1 MNLNLLIPM
10 AGKGSRFKEAKY
22 ETFKPFIKIN
32 QHNETNE
39 DNFIHNK
46 SIPLEELVEYN
57 EFETIHME
65 SPQIKLSQN
74 GDDRL

>member
-32 QHNETNE
+32 QNKMYEYVTNK
-39 DNFIHNK
+39 FQK
-46 SIPLEELVEYN
+46 
-57 EFETIHME
+57 
-65 SPQIKLSQN
+65 K
-74 GDDRL
+74 